1 MQTDFA
7 SRKAGRGLVNC
18 ESTIGSE
25 ENNLG
30 WYLKN
35 FNENFLQG
43 VKRVRILKFRDFLK
57 KKKDFK
63 ISLNEKKVENWE
75 EKQMYGQFIRDMPE
89 GMDKEKS

>member
-1 MQTDFA
+1 M
-7 SRKAGRGLVNC
+7 NC

-43 VKRVRILKFRDFLK
+43 VKRVRILKFREFLK

>member
-1 MQTDFA
+1 M
-7 SRKAGRGLVNC
+7 KH
-18 ESTIGSE
+18 
-25 ENNLG
+25 
-30 WYLKN
+30 
-35 FNENFLQG
+35 
-43 VKRVRILKFRDFLK
+43 VRILKFREFLK